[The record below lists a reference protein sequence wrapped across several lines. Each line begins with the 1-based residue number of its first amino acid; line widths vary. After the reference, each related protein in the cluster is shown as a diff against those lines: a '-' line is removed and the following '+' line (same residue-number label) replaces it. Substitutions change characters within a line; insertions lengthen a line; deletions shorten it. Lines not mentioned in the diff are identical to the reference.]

1 MPCGDK
7 DNEVC
12 EIKILDHGGA
22 TIQSNDSAQSNEKE
36 NISFRN
42 CCDKHQIVDQPK
54 SECKAS
60 KVLGMDFFHLCEDS
74 DEETELDPP
83 DSTYVNENHPKTRCK
98 ASEVLGTDYFYLAE
112 NSNKEPELT
121 KLDPPHTIYVNENHR
136 KAKFKAYTVLGIQSL
151 NLLDEDNSEET
162 DLEELDPPDTAYVN
176 ENQESEN
183 TLLYS
188 KNEVDRTKCKEP
200 KFCKL
205 LGVKSVYNM
214 REGKDE
220 EPDLDFF
227 DPPDTIFIENKKK
240 ANALLYFKNEE
251 DDNIFELDHSD
262 YNACH
267 IVKGGNPF
275 LNLED
280 ENEDYKA
287 LGPDFC
293 EDDPKKA
300 FLEKQTPIFSE
311 DEEIDYRA
319 ISPIAKCKAYKV
331 PGNESLYLDEDNNE
345 ETELEELDPPDTAY
359 VNENQEPENT
369 ILYSIN
375 EVDRTKAK
383 CKEPKFCELLGVKSV
398 YNMCEEGNDEE
409 DSFDPPDSIFIEN
422 KKNANA
428 LLYFKNEEEDNTFEL
443 NHSDYNAYHIVKR
456 GNPFLHLEDENEDYK
471 VLDFC
476 NDDAVKAFSKKQT
489 RIFSEDEDIDY
500 RALPSCQHK
509 KPSPIFSEDE
519 DIDYNNLG
527 RPIVMYRKRY
537 SLSIVDKRL

>member
-1 MPCGDK
+1 
-7 DNEVC
+7 
-12 EIKILDHGGA
+12 
-22 TIQSNDSAQSNEKE
+22 
-36 NISFRN
+36 
-42 CCDKHQIVDQPK
+42 
-54 SECKAS
+54 
-60 KVLGMDFFHLCEDS
+60 
-74 DEETELDPP
+74 
-83 DSTYVNENHPKTRCK
+83 
-98 ASEVLGTDYFYLAE
+98 
-112 NSNKEPELT
+112 
-121 KLDPPHTIYVNENHR
+121 
-136 KAKFKAYTVLGIQSL
+136 
-151 NLLDEDNSEET
+151 
-162 DLEELDPPDTAYVN
+162 
-176 ENQESEN
+176 
-183 TLLYS
+183 
-188 KNEVDRTKCKEP
+188 
-200 KFCKL
+200 
-205 LGVKSVYNM
+205 
-214 REGKDE
+214 
-220 EPDLDFF
+220 
-227 DPPDTIFIENKKK
+227 
-240 ANALLYFKNEE
+240 
-251 DDNIFELDHSD
+251 
-262 YNACH
+262 
-267 IVKGGNPF
+267 
-275 LNLED
+275 
-280 ENEDYKA
+280 
-287 LGPDFC
+287 
-293 EDDPKKA
+293 
-300 FLEKQTPIFSE
+300 
-311 DEEIDYRA
+311 
-319 ISPIAKCKAYKV
+319 
-331 PGNESLYLDEDNNE
+331 
-345 ETELEELDPPDTAY
+345 

-476 NDDAVKAFSKKQT
+476 NDDAVEAFSKKQT